1 MIFARSC
8 ARTTAESRAA
18 TYMAAATMGA
28 AGTVL
33 FFVGEVVK
41 LPDFVRG
48 LSIGVMLAA
57 LVVLFVRKLR
67 DEYFERLWNAGTTW
81 AFTACVVLFLAA
93 PFIAKGLGE
102 SPVAAFLS
110 YPGGW
115 LGPLAIL
122 AFFAGFHWAR
132 LRG

>member
-1 MIFARSC
+1 MIVRCSP
-8 ARTTAESRAA
+8 ARTNAESRAA
-18 TYMAAATMGA
+18 MYMAAAHMGA

-33 FFVGEVVK
+33 FIVGETVS

-48 LSIGVMLAA
+48 LAIGVMLGS
-57 LVVLFVRKLR
+57 LVLLLIRKLR
-67 DEYFERLWNAGTTW
+67 DEYFDGLWNVGTSW
-81 AFTACVVLFLAA
+81 AFATCVTLFLAA
-93 PFIAKGLGE
+93 PLVARVLGD
-102 SPVAAFLS
+102 SPVAAFLE

-115 LGPLAIL
+115 IGPLSIL

>member
-1 MIFARSC
+1 
-8 ARTTAESRAA
+8 
-18 TYMAAATMGA
+18 MGA

-33 FFVGEVVK
+33 FIVGETVE

-48 LSIGVMLAA
+48 LSIGIMLAS
-57 LVVLFVRKLR
+57 LVLLFWRRLR
-67 DEYFERLWNAGTTW
+67 DEYFERLWNAGTSW
-81 AFTACVVLFLAA
+81 AFAACVALFLAA
-93 PFIAKGLGE
+93 PFVAKAHGD
-102 SPVAAFLS
+102 SPVAAFHA

-115 LGPLAIL
+115 IGPLSIL